1 MNKSPTVY
9 YDKEL
14 IIKRK
19 DWDSNPGNSYPFTAF
34 RVRPVRP
41 LRHLSLVSQTNECL
55 LTGYKSN
62 NNLQINHPVKKI
74 ASLICRIVRRERT
87 CGCRRAVY
95 RAAVSVADRSIFSY
109 LATLYDSVLQQ
120 WENFSINSGRG
131 LPAGTFGRNTRC
143 RRDFCGVGH
152 DYEPYRQ
159 KKHQGEYAAYQDR
172 AGEECHEAARGHGL
186 YRR

>member
-1 MNKSPTVY
+1 MGDSFSRLVFSGQGGSWKIGTLRKFLKMQRQLQDNLQVAFVVGAVPCGAVRFGG
-9 YDKEL
+9 
-14 IIKRK
+14 KRY
-19 DWDSNPGNSYPFTAF
+19 SYPYTAF

-62 NNLQINHPVKKI
+62 NNLQINHPVEKI
-74 ASLICRIVRRERT
+74 ASLICRIVRREQT

-109 LATLYDSVLQQ
+109 LAMLYDSVLQQ

-131 LPAGTFGRNTRC
+131 IT
-143 RRDFCGVGH
+143 CGNF
-152 DYEPYRQ
+152 RS
-159 KKHQGEYAAYQDR
+159 
-172 AGEECHEAARGHGL
+172 
-186 YRR
+186 

>member
-1 MNKSPTVY
+1 MGDSFSRLVFSGQGGSWKIGTLRKFLKMQRQLQDNLQVAFVVGAVPCGAVRFGGKRGIRTPGTVTRTPHF
-9 YDKEL
+9 EC
-14 IIKRK
+14 
-19 DWDSNPGNSYPFTAF
+19 GPFDHSGSF
-34 RVRPVRP
+34 PF
-41 LRHLSLVSQTNECL
+41 RHLSLVSQTNECL

-62 NNLQINHPVKKI
+62 NNLQINHPVEKI

-131 LPAGTFGRNTRC
+131 IT
-143 RRDFCGVGH
+143 CGNF
-152 DYEPYRQ
+152 RS
-159 KKHQGEYAAYQDR
+159 
-172 AGEECHEAARGHGL
+172 
-186 YRR
+186 

>member
-1 MNKSPTVY
+1 MGDSFSRLVFSGQGGSWKIGT
-9 YDKEL
+9 L
-14 IIKRK
+14 RK
-19 DWDSNPGNSYPFTAF
+19 FLKMQRQLQDNLQVAF
-34 RVRPVRP
+34 VRYRTLRRGSFLAEREGFEPPVQLPVHRISSAARSTTP
-41 LRHLSLVSQTNECL
+41 ASSLVSQTNECL

-62 NNLQINHPVKKI
+62 NNLQINHPVEKI

-131 LPAGTFGRNTRC
+131 IT
-143 RRDFCGVGH
+143 CGNF
-152 DYEPYRQ
+152 RS
-159 KKHQGEYAAYQDR
+159 
-172 AGEECHEAARGHGL
+172 
-186 YRR
+186 

>member
-1 MNKSPTVY
+1 MSCARCLWKEEVAFASLVLLCRGNIAKTNFWQEVPEKMEGNFKITCKLPLLDTVPCSAVRFWR
-9 YDKEL
+9 KE
-14 IIKRK
+14 R
-19 DWDSNPGNSYPFTAF
+19 DSNPRYSYPYTAF

-62 NNLQINHPVKKI
+62 NNLQINHPVEKI

-131 LPAGTFGRNTRC
+131 IT
-143 RRDFCGVGH
+143 CGNF
-152 DYEPYRQ
+152 RS
-159 KKHQGEYAAYQDR
+159 
-172 AGEECHEAARGHGL
+172 
-186 YRR
+186 

>member
-1 MNKSPTVY
+1 MGDSFSRLVFSGQGGSWKIGTLRKFLKMQRQLQDNLQVAFVRYRTLRRGSFWR
-9 YDKEL
+9 KE
-14 IIKRK
+14 R
-19 DWDSNPGNSYPFTAF
+19 DSNPRYSYPYTAF

-62 NNLQINHPVKKI
+62 NNLQINHPVEKI

-131 LPAGTFGRNTRC
+131 IT
-143 RRDFCGVGH
+143 CGNF
-152 DYEPYRQ
+152 RS
-159 KKHQGEYAAYQDR
+159 
-172 AGEECHEAARGHGL
+172 
-186 YRR
+186 